1 MIFFHFSSP
10 SVTQTFIK
18 WVKMYLK
25 AHFLCSASRREP
37 YLTGSTLILVVGGTQ
52 PELQTFEKGQFFNFD
67 PIFWVEKMQK
77 KKIFPHFSYLCI
89 KIPY

>member
-1 MIFFHFSSP
+1 
-10 SVTQTFIK
+10 
-18 WVKMYLK
+18 MYLK
-25 AHFLCSASRREP
+25 AHFLCSASRGEP

-77 KKIFPHFSYLCI
+77 KKFFFHFSYLCI

>member
-1 MIFFHFSSP
+1 MIFFHFSLP

-25 AHFLCSASRREP
+25 AHFLCSASRGEP

-77 KKIFPHFSYLCI
+77 KIFPPIFHIYV
-89 KIPY
+89 